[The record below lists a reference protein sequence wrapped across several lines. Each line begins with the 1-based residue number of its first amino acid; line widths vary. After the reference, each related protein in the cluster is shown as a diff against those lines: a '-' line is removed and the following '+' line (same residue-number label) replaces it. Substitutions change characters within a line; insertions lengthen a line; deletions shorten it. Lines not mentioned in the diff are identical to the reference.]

1 MKKGMSPIIALKCS
15 AWVNSPE
22 AGLIPTRIKIK
33 IWTAGEGGVLH
44 AYNWSIGETRSGGY

>member
-1 MKKGMSPIIALKCS
+1 MIALKCS

-22 AGLIPTRIKIK
+22 AGLMPTRIKVK